1 MMKFKKHGFV
11 LLPAVLSIFILGLL
25 GVSLASIYSD
35 TFATLSAGKAASS
48 AQQFAQ
54 IEAEYLKTLGFDEA
68 ATGKHTWNTMEK
80 FVGDADGKE
89 WESQVENVRH
99 MQVSEDN
106 AVDIYKISVRK
117 KGDKTSAYSVEIPL
131 SSQGSNDS
139 MPVGAILPYYG
150 DLSKIPARWRL
161 CDGTES
167 TPDLRDRFLV
177 STGTEYSL
185 GVVGGAKEIKINQ
198 INLPSDGLNGF
209 GYVLNGIHTTWKGNY
224 GVCSGNFYDQSSL
237 HGSDGWQSSQYYIS
251 FNTLVSNY
259 WKGTPINIRPP
270 YFAVYYI
277 MKIK

>member
-89 WESQVENVRH
+89 WESQVEHVRH

-131 SSQGSNDS
+131 SSQSGGSSKAFGDFIS
-139 MPVGAILPYYG
+139 IDRSWKATHSGFLIAGGSDRSSSLAIYVNGVLTGYVTGRDYG
-150 DLSKIPARWRL
+150 
-161 CDGTES
+161 
-167 TPDLRDRFLV
+167 
-177 STGTEYSL
+177 TGTITAYAPVNKGDIVS
-185 GVVGGAKEIKINQ
+185 VGG
-198 INLPSDGLNGF
+198 S
-209 GYVLNGIHTTWKGNY
+209 V
-224 GVCSGNFYDQSSL
+224 
-237 HGSDGWQSSQYYIS
+237 S
-251 FNTLVSNY
+251 F
-259 WKGTPINIRPP
+259 IIFRP
-270 YFAVYYI
+270 FN
-277 MKIK
+277 

>member
-89 WESQVENVRH
+89 WESQVEHVRH

-131 SSQGSNDS
+131 SSQSGSNNFS
-139 MPVGAILPYYG
+139 PGIIFPWVSNTTSPQNALECNGSTFSATEYPKLY
-150 DLSKIPARWRL
+150 DLL
-161 CDGTES
+161 GS
-167 TPDLRDRFLV
+167 TTLPDLRDRTLQGANTALNIIEAGLPNITGSFYSYHGHSGYSEGAFYTPYGEV
-177 STGTEYSL
+177 SHL
-185 GVVGGAKEIKINQ
+185 DGGAYWFCNR
-198 INLPSDGLNGF
+198 
-209 GYVLNGIHTTWKGNY
+209 GYIYFDASNSNAIYGKSTT
-224 GVCSGNFYDQSSL
+224 VQ
-237 HGSDGWQSSQYYIS
+237 
-251 FNTLVSNY
+251 
-259 WKGTPINIRPP
+259 PP
-270 YFAVYYI
+270 AITVRWFIQA
-277 MKIK
+277 K

>member
-89 WESQVENVRH
+89 WESQVEHVRH

-117 KGDKTSAYSVEIPL
+117 KGDKTSAL
-131 SSQGSNDS
+131 
-139 MPVGAILPYYG
+139 
-150 DLSKIPARWRL
+150 KW
-161 CDGTES
+161 
-167 TPDLRDRFLV
+167 
-177 STGTEYSL
+177 
-185 GVVGGAKEIKINQ
+185 
-198 INLPSDGLNGF
+198 
-209 GYVLNGIHTTWKGNY
+209 
-224 GVCSGNFYDQSSL
+224 
-237 HGSDGWQSSQYYIS
+237 
-251 FNTLVSNY
+251 
-259 WKGTPINIRPP
+259 
-270 YFAVYYI
+270 
-277 MKIK
+277 

>member
-131 SSQGSNDS
+131 SSQSGGDNF
-139 MPVGAILPYYG
+139 PIGTILPYIG
-150 DLSKIPARWRL
+150 ELNKIPKKWAL
-161 CDGTES
+161 CDGTNG
-167 TPDLRDRFLV
+167 TPDLRDRVLQSYGVNSKGLFLEAGLPNITGDFLV
-177 STGTEYSL
+177 EYSSVT
-185 GVVGGAKEIKINQ
+185 GAFASASPPFTPNACGTSKDPYWVG
-198 INLPSDGLNGF
+198 
-209 GYVLNGIHTTWKGNY
+209 
-224 GVCSGNFYDQSSL
+224 
-237 HGSDGWQSSQYYIS
+237 DGWINFSASRS
-251 FNTLVSNY
+251 NTIYGKSTTVQ
-259 WKGTPINIRPP
+259 PP
-270 YFAVYYI
+270 AYTVYYI
-277 MKIK
+277 IKLK